1 MLPIGA
7 PMPSAAL
14 ATVIAAFVGAALT
27 LVGLILSKEQ
37 KTSEFRQAWI
47 DGLREDLSEFLS
59 RIEVTSALLAAHQL
73 QSDRAENTFDFIEK
87 QREDLRDAHARYYRI
102 ILRLNPREHCEL
114 IKNLDEVIGIL
125 SSRQAAFNRD
135 QVGQILQA
143 LLAQSQVVL
152 KTEWK
157 RVKRGEIPF
166 RVAKYS
172 SLLLLAAVMIYSGY
186 TVYGSYFPL
195 PVCA

>member
-1 MLPIGA
+1 
-7 PMPSAAL
+7 MPSAAL